1 MYRIGWVI
9 EESIKWNCH
18 VKHSNNRG
26 NAGTSGSAC
35 NGKRVQMKRNRDGYP
50 GGIDEKARDYCVE
63 DRASTVLSTSESP
76 DESVGE
82 GIQAYM
88 DFDSPSPGAGLQPE
102 STEEKVLS
110 SSGQHSRPY
119 SCGAG
124 GKEYQWV
131 MDTKTCL
138 LCGRGGALKDLDR
151 DNDGSDGD
159 DVMRDYVDRE
169 GKSWSMHEECCLSHP
184 IITEAI
190 GESGDDPR
198 RFVSENP
205 VLVDDVIADVRKNTF
220 RGSAIAPADE
230 INGDEGA
237 NQPMATST
245 FVDGSTAK
253 SAKDEMADRAT
264 SGQSSIGAEGDP
276 KRRRLSTQ
284 QRVMEDKGPTPDE
297 GRAGGAGGRG
307 GTEIGGV
314 GAGGIGGDTRGG
326 DVVEDCGNDHCG
338 RADAGHGAEEEQ
350 KRECKVVGEKT
361 AADMS
366 TESSKAN
373 RDEVDEEEIS
383 RLQRKK
389 DLMREQK
396 EMQEQKES
404 EFVAYFCQAC
414 DDFDFDSAADLV
426 ASLQND
432 LKTIVYPKDHDKCH
446 VCVRLTVTRAFRSW
460 AGSKSYKR

>member
-50 GGIDEKARDYCVE
+50 GGIDEKARDP

-82 GIQAYM
+82 GKQAHM

-102 STEEKVLS
+102 STKEKVLS
-110 SSGQHSRPY
+110 SSGQHSRHY

-151 DNDGSDGD
+151 DNDGSDD
-159 DVMRDYVDRE
+159 DHVMRDYVDRQ

-184 IITEAI
+184 FITEAI

-205 VLVDDVIADVRKNTF
+205 VLVEDVIADVRKNTF

-245 FVDGSTAK
+245 SVDGSTAT
-253 SAKDEMADRAT
+253 SAKDEMADWAT
-264 SGQSSIGAEGDP
+264 SGQSSSSAWGDP
-276 KRRRLSTQ
+276 KRRRLTTEEG
-284 QRVMEDKGPTPDE
+284 VMEEKGPTQDA
-297 GRAGGAGGRG
+297 GRAGGAGGSG
-307 GTEIGGV
+307 GTEIV
-314 GAGGIGGDTRGG
+314 G
-326 DVVEDCGNDHCG
+326 
-338 RADAGHGAEEEQ
+338 
-350 KRECKVVGEKT
+350 KKT
-361 AADMS
+361 TADMS
-366 TESSKAN
+366 TEASKAN
-373 RDEVDEEEIS
+373 RDEVDELEIS
-383 RLQRKK
+383 RLQRTKE
-389 DLMREQK
+389 LMREQK

-404 EFVAYFCQAC
+404 EFVTYFCQAC
-414 DDFDFDSAADLV
+414 DDFDLDSAADLV